1 MLLYKY
7 KEVCNM
13 EYLDYLGYNSLVILS
28 YFFLSLLAL
37 FLGKI
42 TKGKSNKLLFISRR
56 TSLLNPMTYIR
67 MVTHILGHE
76 NWEHFRNNFL
86 YILLIGPIIEEKY
99 GSINLLIMILI
110 TAVITS
116 IINMIITK
124 NGILGASGISFML
137 ILLSS
142 LVNLQNGKIPLTL
155 ILIFIF
161 YIASEIVDGMF
172 KKDNISHFSHIIGA
186 ICGFIYGFYFF
197 S

>member
-1 MLLYKY
+1 
-7 KEVCNM
+7 M
-13 EYLDYLGYNSLVILS
+13 EYIDYFDYNSLVILS
-28 YFFLSLLAL
+28 FFFISLIAL
-37 FLGKI
+37 LLNKI
-42 TKGKSNKLLFISRR
+42 TKGKSNKALFISRR
-56 TSLLNPMTYIR
+56 TSLFNPMTYVR
-67 MVTHILGHE
+67 MITHIFGHE
-76 NWEHFRNNFL
+76 DWSHFRNNFL
-86 YILLIGPIIEEKY
+86 YILLIGPMIEEKY

-110 TAVITS
+110 TSGITS

-161 YIASEIVDGMF
+161 YIASEIMEGMF
-172 KKDNISHFSHIIGA
+172 KKDNVSHLSHILGA

-197 S
+197 

>member
-1 MLLYKY
+1 
-7 KEVCNM
+7 M
-13 EYLDYLGYNSLVILS
+13 EYIEYFDYNSTVILS
-28 YFFLSLLAL
+28 FFFISLLSLLL
-37 FLGKI
+37 SKL
-42 TKGKSNKLLFISRR
+42 TKGKSNKALFISRR
-56 TSLLNPMTYIR
+56 TSLLNPLTYIR
-67 MVTHILGHE
+67 MFTHILGHE

-86 YILLIGPIIEEKY
+86 YILLIGPMIEEKY
-99 GSINLLIMILI
+99 GSINLLIMIVI
-110 TAVITS
+110 TAGVTS

-161 YIASEIVDGMF
+161 YIASEILDGLF
-172 KKDNISHFSHIIGA
+172 KKDNISHFSHILGA

-197 S
+197 

>member
-1 MLLYKY
+1 
-7 KEVCNM
+7 M
-13 EYLDYLGYNSLVILS
+13 EYIEYFDYNSTVILS
-28 YFFLSLLAL
+28 FLFISLLSLLL
-37 FLGKI
+37 SKL
-42 TKGKSNKLLFISRR
+42 TKGKSNKALFISRR
-56 TSLLNPMTYIR
+56 TSLLNPLTYIR
-67 MVTHILGHE
+67 MFTHILGHE

-86 YILLIGPIIEEKY
+86 YILLIGPMIEEKY
-99 GSINLLIMILI
+99 GSINLLIMIVI
-110 TAVITS
+110 TAGVTS

-161 YIASEIVDGMF
+161 YIASEILDGLF
-172 KKDNISHFSHIIGA
+172 KKDNISHFSHILGA

-197 S
+197 